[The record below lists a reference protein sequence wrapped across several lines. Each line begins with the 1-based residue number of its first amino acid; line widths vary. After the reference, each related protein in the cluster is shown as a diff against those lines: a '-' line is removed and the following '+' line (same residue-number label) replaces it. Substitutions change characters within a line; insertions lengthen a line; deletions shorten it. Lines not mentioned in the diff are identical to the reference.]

1 MLSLDFGEGVDKVRI
16 KVLSENTT
24 DITLLTDEKF
34 KEKVQQPGSSTVMCM
49 AEHGLAMLFEVKKGE
64 TVHTFLLDA
73 GGILGTIAN
82 NMKYLQIDSSKI
94 EKFVLSHG
102 HFDHF
107 GGLNNIV
114 SQFSEGTE
122 LIVAKNAFFPKWA
135 LMGELMGKQIEID
148 MQKLEQLQKE
158 QKIRQLPTLNKEMLN
173 EQIKSK
179 NLKLIETNN
188 PVQLAPG
195 VWTSG
200 EIETP
205 LKEELTTGLYVQKN
219 GKILFDDF
227 RDEISIFIN
236 VKNKGLVI
244 LTGCGHTGIMNTV
257 KMAQKLSGIEK
268 VYALIGG
275 YHMNW
280 ASKGRI
286 DKTIDFL
293 KKLKPE
299 ILCAMHC
306 SGFGFTARLM
316 NAIPESSVLGIVG
329 TSFNL

>member
-1 MLSLDFGEGVDKVRI
+1 MSLDFGEGVDKVRI
-16 KVLSENTT
+16 RVISENTT

-34 KEKVQQPGSSTVMCM
+34 KDKVQQPGPSTLMCT
-49 AEHGLAMLFEVKKGE
+49 AEHGLAMLFEVTKGDS
-64 TVHTFLLDA
+64 VHTFLLDA
-73 GGILGTIAN
+73 GGILGTVAN
-82 NMKYLQIDSSKI
+82 NMKYLQIEPSKI

-107 GGLNNIV
+107 GGLNHIIN
-114 SQFSEGTE
+114 QFSPGTE
-122 LIVAKNAFFPKWA
+122 IIVGKNAFFPKWA
-135 LMGELMGKQIEID
+135 LMGELYGKSMEID
-148 MQKLEQLQKE
+148 KEKLEQLQKE
-158 QKIRQLPTLNKEMLN
+158 QKIRQLPGLNKEMIS
-173 EQIKSK
+173 EQIKNN
-179 NLKLIETNN
+179 NLTFIETNE
-188 PVQLAPG
+188 PIQLAPG

-219 GKILFDDF
+219 GEVLFDDF

-236 VKNKGLVI
+236 VKDKGLVI

-257 KMAQKLSGIEK
+257 KMAQKLSGIDK

-280 ASKGRI
+280 AGKERV

-306 SGFGFTARLM
+306 SGFNFTARLM
-316 NAIPESSVLGIVG
+316 NEIPESSVLGIVG
-329 TSFNL
+329 TTFEL